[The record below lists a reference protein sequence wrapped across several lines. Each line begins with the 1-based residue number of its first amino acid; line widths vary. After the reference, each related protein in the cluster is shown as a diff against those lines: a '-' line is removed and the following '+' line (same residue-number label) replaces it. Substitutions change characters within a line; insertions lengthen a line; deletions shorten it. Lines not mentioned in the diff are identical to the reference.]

1 MAKAIASVVGV
12 VFIIVGIV
20 GFFEPHLLHANLGK
34 AHNVIHLVS
43 GAVSL
48 YFGMKGSMSAA
59 RQFCI
64 IFGIV
69 YGLLGVVGYLVGSG
83 EEHMLPLTGYLQLGT
98 RDHIIHLVI
107 AILYLLG
114 GFATKT
120 GTPSTA
126 EA

>member
-1 MAKAIASVVGV
+1 

-83 EEHMLPLTGYLQLGT
+83 EEHMLALTGYLQLGT